1 MMNDS
6 GILFSY
12 EDGVARITLNRPE
25 RLNSFTDAMH
35 EALFAALCSLE
46 GEQALRVVL
55 LTGAGRGFCAGQDQS
70 ERKPDPGG
78 MPRDLGAG
86 LERYYKPLILKLR
99 SLPVPV
105 VCALNG
111 VAAGA
116 GASLALACDIVI
128 AARSACFVQ
137 AFGKLGLL
145 PDAGATYFL
154 PRLVGSARAMGLALL
169 GDRLDAEQAAQWGL
183 IWRCVDDADLAAETQ
198 ALVARL
204 AKSATQAMGATKLAI
219 QAAAHHTLAEQ
230 LDLEIGAQR
239 RLGHTDDYREG
250 AAAFREKRAPQFRGC

>member
-1 MMNDS
+1 
-6 GILFSY
+6 ILFAY
-12 EDGVARITLNRPE
+12 QNGVARITLNRPE

-35 EALFAALCSLE
+35 RALFDALLGVE
-46 GEQALRVVL
+46 NDPALRVVV
-55 LTGAGRGFCAGQDQS
+55 LTGAGRGFCAGQEQS
-70 ERKPDPGG
+70 ERKPDPSGK
-78 MPRDLGAG
+78 PRDLGEG

-105 VCALNG
+105 LCALNG

-128 AARSACFVQ
+128 AARSAYFVQ

-145 PDAGATYFL
+145 PDAGATYLL
-154 PRLVGSARAMGLALL
+154 PRLVGTARAMGLALL

-183 IWRCVDDADLAAETQ
+183 IWRCVDDACFAAESE
-198 ALVARL
+198 AVVERL
-204 AKSATQAMGATKLAI
+204 ATSATRAMGASKLAI
-219 QAAAHHTLAEQ
+219 HAAAQHTLAEQ

-239 RLGHTDDYREG
+239 TLGYTDDYREG
-250 AAAFREKRAPQFRGC
+250 VAAFREKRAPRFKGC

>member
-6 GILFSY
+6 GILFSC
-12 EDGVARITLNRPE
+12 EDGIARITLNRPE
-25 RLNSFTDAMH
+25 RLNSLTDAMH
-35 EALFAALCSLE
+35 EALLAALCSVE
-46 GEQALRVVL
+46 SDPALRVVL

-78 MPRDLGAG
+78 KPRDLGEG

-105 VCALNG
+105 VCQLNG

-128 AARSACFVQ
+128 AARSAYFMQ

-154 PRLVGSARAMGLALL
+154 PRLVGTARAMGLALL

-183 IWRCVDDADLAAETQ
+183 IWRCVQDADLAAE
-198 ALVARL
+198 AGAIVDRL
-204 AKSATQAMGATKLAI
+204 AKSATRAMGASKLAI
-219 QAAAHHTLAEQ
+219 HAAAQHTLAEQ
-230 LDLEIGAQR
+230 LDLEIRAQR
-239 RLGHTDDYREG
+239 ALGYTDDYREG
-250 AAAFREKRAPQFRGC
+250 ATAFREKRAPQFKGR

>member
-6 GILFSY
+6 GILFSH
-12 EDGVARITLNRPE
+12 EDGIARLTLNRPE
-25 RLNSFTDAMH
+25 RLNSLTDAMH
-35 EALFAALCSLE
+35 EALSAALSKVE
-46 GEQALRVVL
+46 SDPALRVVL

-70 ERKPDPGG
+70 ERKPDPTGK
-78 MPRDLGAG
+78 PRDLGEG

-128 AARSACFVQ
+128 AAKSACFVQ

-183 IWRCVDDADLAAETQ
+183 IWRCVDDAAFAAETE
-198 ALVARL
+198 AVVGRL
-204 AKSATQAMGATKLAI
+204 ARSATRAMGASKLAI
-219 QAAAHHTLAEQ
+219 HEAAHHTLAEQ
-230 LDLEIGAQR
+230 LDLEIAAQR
-239 RLGHTDDYREG
+239 TLGHTDDYREG